1 MSNINKTDKKRYQEL
16 ATKVA
21 THMCRNHA
29 EMAFDKLDMLVMLT
43 IETYNA
49 LGYTDINALRQQLI
63 NLGNEAMFDIYDELL
78 ADDEDFMDV
87 LVEELGLAISDI
99 DFEEALAPIREK
111 YLELVAARLQEFY
124 ED

>member
-1 MSNINKTDKKRYQEL
+1 MSNINKTDEKRYQEL

-29 EMAFDKLDMLVMLT
+29 GMAFDKLDTLVMLT
-43 IETYNA
+43 ISTYNA
-49 LGYTDINALRQQLI
+49 LGYTDINNLRQQLI
-63 NLGNEAMFDIYDELL
+63 NLGKEVVFDIYDELL
-78 ADDEDFMDV
+78 ADDEDFMEV

-99 DFEEALAPIREK
+99 DFEEALTPIRQK
-111 YLELVAARLQEFY
+111 YLELVDVRLKEFY